1 MKFVLLAGVFAHE
14 GERSH
19 KYKAEFNPPDETFPP
34 KRLNEEVLIPKGK
47 KLNGLLIIDYYYK
60 PHQT

>member
-47 KLNGLLIIDYYYK
+47 KLNGLLL
-60 PHQT
+60 